1 MRTFLFLVFKYEL
14 YVFDSL
20 IKMVNVEILIV
31 DIGEFQIDI
40 NRFYYKMIF
49 KFVTEGGFLQ
59 KKRFEF

>member
-1 MRTFLFLVFKYEL
+1 MC
-14 YVFDSL
+14 L